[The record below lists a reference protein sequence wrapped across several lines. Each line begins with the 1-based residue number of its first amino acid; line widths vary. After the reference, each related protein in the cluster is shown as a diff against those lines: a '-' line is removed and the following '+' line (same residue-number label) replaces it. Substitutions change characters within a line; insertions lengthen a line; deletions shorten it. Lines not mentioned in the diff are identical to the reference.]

1 MRERTLPAALHSVC
15 FWQCLSSVLRALLSP
30 NRVRRGTVREG
41 FVKNNRRVRK
51 AAYGTDA
58 YEDTVLGRRSVSVTA
73 SLHRFDH
80 LFHASGEGKCE
91 AEASPSALGG
101 NRRLV
106 ATAPLADRQL
116 PTEPTELIA
125 TASLHEG
132 DIAANGRI
140 ESSAR
145 GRRFRFRSKDPGGNS
160 PSSLRHRRGGAMHES
175 AHKNVLLRFFC
186 GGLVPPS

>member
-1 MRERTLPAALHSVC
+1 MRERTFSAALHSVC

-106 ATAPLADRQL
+106 ATAPLV
-116 PTEPTELIA
+116 A
-125 TASLHEG
+125 TTSLHEG

-145 GRRFRFRSKDPGGNS
+145 GRRFRSRSKDPGGDS

-175 AHKNVLLRFFC
+175 THKNVLLRFFC
-186 GGLVPPS
+186 GGLVTPS